1 MIYDTLFFSGDRIAI
16 LSNGQVKC
24 CGSSLF
30 LKSKYGVGY
39 HMVMVQEPGC
49 NVARVSQVIQ
59 KYIPTAKL
67 ESNAGI
73 GKRIMSLLI
82 FSCLSTLW

>member
-1 MIYDTLFFSGDRIAI
+1 
-16 LSNGQVKC
+16 
-24 CGSSLF
+24 
-30 LKSKYGVGY
+30 
-39 HMVMVQEPGC
+39 MVMVQEAGC
-49 NVARVSQVIQ
+49 NVARVSQIIQ

-82 FSCLSTLW
+82 FSCLGTLW

>member
-1 MIYDTLFFSGDRIAI
+1 M
-16 LSNGQVKC
+16 QVKC
-24 CGSSLF
+24 CGSSPF
-30 LKSKYGVGY
+30 LESKYGVGY
-39 HMVMVQEPGC
+39 HMVMVEGAGC

-73 GKRIMSLLI
+73 GKRIMLLLT

>member
-1 MIYDTLFFSGDRIAI
+1 MTCDTLLFSGDRIAI
-16 LSNGQVKC
+16 LSNGQVKF

-30 LKSKYGVGY
+30 LKSKCGVGF
-39 HMVMVQEPGC
+39 HMVMVQEAGC
-49 NVARVSQVIQ
+49 NVARNSRVIQ

-73 GKRIMSLLI
+73 GKRIMLLLN

>member
-1 MIYDTLFFSGDRIAI
+1 
-16 LSNGQVKC
+16 
-24 CGSSLF
+24 
-30 LKSKYGVGY
+30 
-39 HMVMVQEPGC
+39 MVMVEGAGC

-73 GKRIMSLLI
+73 GKRIMLLLT